1 MESRFHRTVRGAYA
15 RYIYNL
21 DYRRWVV
28 WRYLCSVFLRQRI
41 HTSNF
46 SLFTEACQQIQWL
59 HHRMPV
65 CIWDMK
71 LALHWMD
78 NPSAK
83 ILQALDQ
90 AARLKNEEFD
100 WHMVTTAMSSLKF
113 RDKAAIQAIKVQ
125 TKSVT
130 AYFQKSPVTK
140 QSRDPKKA
148 IPSTAEKSQE
158 KEAAKQAMKRVTSS
172 PSKSPSPKKQKS
184 NTATPKPKKGLITG
198 FFQKKG

>member
-1 MESRFHRTVRGAYA
+1 ME
-15 RYIYNL
+15 
-21 DYRRWVV
+21 
-28 WRYLCSVFLRQRI
+28 
-41 HTSNF
+41 
-46 SLFTEACQQIQWL
+46 
-59 HHRMPV
+59 
-65 CIWDMK
+65 
-71 LALHWMD
+71 LALQWMD

-83 ILQALDQ
+83 RHQALDE

-113 RDKAAIQAIKVQ
+113 RDMAAIQAMKVQ

-130 AYFQKSPVTK
+130 AYFQKSSVTK

-148 IPSTAEKSQE
+148 ATATAEKSQE
-158 KEAAKQAMKRVTSS
+158 KEAAKQAMKRVASS

-184 NTATPKPKKGLITG
+184 NSATPKPKKGMITN